1 MTYAR
6 GGRSQGVSAGA
17 GRGGIAQCNPRA
29 VVPAPARR
37 DGAVY
42 DGFVGNPV
50 ADRSPFE
57 QLEVPT
63 LIISA
68 SGDTLAP
75 YAFATRAA
83 RRIPNATL
91 VTIERGGHLFLG
103 NDDKVREEIRA
114 FITSA
119 LHVDTNG
126 REAGARPAR
135 GNR

>member
-1 MTYAR
+1 LLFPLR
-6 GGRSQGVSAGA
+6 
-17 GRGGIAQCNPRA
+17 P
-29 VVPAPARR
+29 RR
-37 DGAVY
+37 DGAVF

-50 ADRSPFE
+50 ADRFPFE

-68 SGDTLAP
+68 TDDTLAP

-103 NDDKVREEIRA
+103 NDDKVREEIRR
-114 FITSA
+114 FTTSA
-119 LHVDTNG
+119 LPADSGGH
-126 REAGARPAR
+126 EAGGWPAR
-135 GNR
+135 VNR